1 MNKYSIT
8 EIKSELS
15 LPYDIIE
22 INKGN
27 WHEGNVIEFKIRLY
41 EIPQNQTEESI
52 KYGGIDANFD
62 MVLNTGNIK
71 ANIFIDTTVG
81 NMYKFYKELSTSF
94 EKLDGKAV
102 LKNYGN
108 SRCNLVV
115 KFSKNGHCN
124 VSGFVNDESL
134 NGVNVDIDID
144 QSYCYQWLKNFKMVF
159 DELERIQG
167 DGKFVY

>member
-71 ANIFIDTTVG
+71 ANIFIDITVG
-81 NMYKFYKELSTSF
+81 
-94 EKLDGKAV
+94 
-102 LKNYGN
+102 
-108 SRCNLVV
+108 
-115 KFSKNGHCN
+115 
-124 VSGFVNDESL
+124 
-134 NGVNVDIDID
+134 
-144 QSYCYQWLKNFKMVF
+144 KM
-159 DELERIQG
+159 LI
-167 DGKFVY
+167 